1 MLILTIVFVSFQI
14 IGFLILFEKTDD
26 LSNEQTINN
35 TTINSIS
42 SSSGYEEL
50 SVKIDEVEFI
60 EKAEVNSLGVKYFD
74 SIKIIFYKKIY

>member
-26 LSNEQTINN
+26 ISNEQTINN

-60 EKAEVNSLGVKYFD
+60 KKAEVNSLGVKYFD
-74 SIKIIFYKKIY
+74 SIKRTFYKKIY